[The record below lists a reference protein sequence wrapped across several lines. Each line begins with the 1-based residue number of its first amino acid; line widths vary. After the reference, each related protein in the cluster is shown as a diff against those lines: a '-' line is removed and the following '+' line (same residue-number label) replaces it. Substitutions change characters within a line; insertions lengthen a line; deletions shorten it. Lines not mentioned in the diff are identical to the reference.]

1 MPTQAH
7 KQGLLRRGHQHER
20 ELPNVYEAERVS
32 QKSSILVILSADEA
46 HDRMFAP
53 EEFLSIHSM
62 DLPSAVLRRLT
73 LREVRQLLGISMHVV
88 QVGTF
93 IQCALA
99 ARTWSGDQ

>member
-1 MPTQAH
+1 MDINMSASYRTFT
-7 KQGLLRRGHQHER
+7 K
-20 ELPNVYEAERVS
+20 PNVFPTIM
-32 QKSSILVILSADEA
+32 KSSILVILSADEA
-46 HDRMFAP
+46 HDRMFVP
-53 EEFLSIHSM
+53 EELLSIHCI